1 MDLKGYVYLTR
12 VTNAILLSY
21 YTDRNVQTIRLK
33 TWIKPKQLNYRLSK
47 KKVGTIIKKITKFI
61 KID

>member
-1 MDLKGYVYLTR
+1 MDLKGYVYLTH

-21 YTDRNVQTIRLK
+21 YTDRNVQTIRLN

-47 KKVGTIIKKITKFI
+47 KK
-61 KID
+61 